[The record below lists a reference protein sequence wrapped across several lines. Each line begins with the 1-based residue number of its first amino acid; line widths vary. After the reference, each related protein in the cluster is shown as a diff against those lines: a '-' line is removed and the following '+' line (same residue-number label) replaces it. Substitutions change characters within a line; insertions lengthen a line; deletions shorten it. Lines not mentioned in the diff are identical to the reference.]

1 MTKKVD
7 VKKHVLVPKGQK
19 LGEKEKEDLLQKYGI
34 SVSELPRIKKS
45 DPMLGGM
52 AARPG
57 EVIKINRSS
66 PTAGKTVFYRVV
78 VSG

>member
-7 VKKHVLVPKGQK
+7 VKKHVLVPRGQK
-19 LGEKEKEDLLQKYGI
+19 LGEKEKEELLQRYSIGI
-34 SVSELPRIKKS
+34 AELPRIKKS

-52 AARPG
+52 GARPG
-57 EVIKINRSS
+57 DVFRIQRNS